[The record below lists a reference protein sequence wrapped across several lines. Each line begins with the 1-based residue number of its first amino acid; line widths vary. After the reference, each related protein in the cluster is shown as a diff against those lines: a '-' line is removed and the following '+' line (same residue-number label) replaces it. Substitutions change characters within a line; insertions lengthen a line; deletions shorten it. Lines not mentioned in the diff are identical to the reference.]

1 MLEGQPGVYR
11 YDGETLTYLAF
22 PLPAVRDSAG
32 GYKVTGM
39 ARGKSG
45 KLWIGTYQAV
55 IGYDG
60 ESFTIIDHESLGVEE
75 RGRLGIRC
83 VLEDSKGNL
92 WIGSNGLGV
101 FLHDGETNINFTE
114 EHGLGKRDAG
124 DESASLHQV
133 FSIGEDRAGDI
144 WFGTLGYG
152 AWRYDGESLR
162 NFTEEDGLTSK
173 QISAIY
179 VDRQGDLWLGGG
191 FVIHEN
197 LGSRLT
203 EAAVGFDVL
212 MPTGD
217 PAQLTG
223 FDRWILQPVAL
234 LVFNPTDLFPVFFI
248 GRYQHSVADGDELEP
263 LRTINLS
270 FQTFHILPN
279 QFFLLF
285 IPNLIVDLNRDQTVF
300 TFGIG
305 AGRAMSRR
313 LALQA
318 SYVQYILG
326 SETFSR
332 GFQLGFSYFWGPNRG
347 L

>member
-1 MLEGQPGVYR
+1 MVLLAIASVVLPAAALAAVAHPAVAVAAQEASES
-11 YDGETLTYLAF
+11 DTLTVADVRRFLDPTVMVNRLEYRFQANYLPGDVQLYSHRTRPWIA
-22 PLPAVRDSAG
+22 LNSRSA
-32 GYKVTGM
+32 
-39 ARGKSG
+39 A
-45 KLWIGTYQAV
+45 WIGIPWINV
-55 IGYDG
+55 SLPDG
-60 ESFTIIDHESLGVEE
+60 SRNS
-75 RGRLGIRC
+75 GI
-83 VLEDSKGNL
+83 
-92 WIGSNGLGV
+92 
-101 FLHDGETNINFTE
+101 
-114 EHGLGKRDAG
+114 
-124 DESASLHQV
+124 
-133 FSIGEDRAGDI
+133 
-144 WFGTLGYG
+144 
-152 AWRYDGESLR
+152 
-162 NFTEEDGLTSK
+162 
-173 QISAIY
+173 
-179 VDRQGDLWLGGG
+179 GDLSLGGG
-191 FVIHEN
+191 FVLHEN

-203 EAAVGFDVL
+203 EAAVGFDVV

-217 PAQLTG
+217 RAQLTG

-248 GRYQHSVADGDELEP
+248 GRYQHSVADGDEREP
-263 LRTINLS
+263 LRTVNLTL
-270 FQTFHILPN
+270 QTFHILPN

-332 GFQLGFSYFWGPNRG
+332 GFQLGLNYFWGPNRG

>member
-1 MLEGQPGVYR
+1 MLLLALTAVALAAVAIAAGALEAVALSAQEASES
-11 YDGETLTYLAF
+11 DTLTVADVRRFLDPTVMINRFEYRFQANYLPGDVQIYSHRTRPWIA
-22 PLPAVRDSAG
+22 LNSRSA
-32 GYKVTGM
+32 
-39 ARGKSG
+39 A
-45 KLWIGTYQAV
+45 WIGIPWINV
-55 IGYDG
+55 SLPDG
-60 ESFTIIDHESLGVEE
+60 SGNS
-75 RGRLGIRC
+75 GI
-83 VLEDSKGNL
+83 
-92 WIGSNGLGV
+92 
-101 FLHDGETNINFTE
+101 
-114 EHGLGKRDAG
+114 
-124 DESASLHQV
+124 
-133 FSIGEDRAGDI
+133 
-144 WFGTLGYG
+144 
-152 AWRYDGESLR
+152 
-162 NFTEEDGLTSK
+162 
-173 QISAIY
+173 
-179 VDRQGDLWLGGG
+179 GDLSLGGG

-223 FDRWILQPVAL
+223 FDRWILQPAAL

-285 IPNLIVDLNRDQTVF
+285 IPNLIVDVNRDQTVF

-332 GFQLGFSYFWGPNRG
+332 GFQLGFNYFWGPNRDQ
-347 L
+347 

>member
-1 MLEGQPGVYR
+1 MLPLALAGLTVAAVAHPVVAHPAVAHPAVARPAAALPAQEASES
-11 YDGETLTYLAF
+11 DTLTVADVRRFLDPTVMINRFEYRFQANYLPGDVQIYSHRTRPWIA
-22 PLPAVRDSAG
+22 LNSRSA
-32 GYKVTGM
+32 
-39 ARGKSG
+39 A
-45 KLWIGTYQAV
+45 WIGIPWINV
-55 IGYDG
+55 SLPDG
-60 ESFTIIDHESLGVEE
+60 SGNS
-75 RGRLGIRC
+75 GI
-83 VLEDSKGNL
+83 
-92 WIGSNGLGV
+92 
-101 FLHDGETNINFTE
+101 
-114 EHGLGKRDAG
+114 
-124 DESASLHQV
+124 
-133 FSIGEDRAGDI
+133 
-144 WFGTLGYG
+144 
-152 AWRYDGESLR
+152 
-162 NFTEEDGLTSK
+162 
-173 QISAIY
+173 
-179 VDRQGDLWLGGG
+179 GDLSLGGG

-217 PAQLTG
+217 RAQLTG

-285 IPNLIVDLNRDQTVF
+285 IPNLFVDVNRDQTVF

-332 GFQLGFSYFWGPNRG
+332 GFQLGFNYFWGPNRDQ
-347 L
+347 

>member
-1 MLEGQPGVYR
+1 MKPTRGSGPCATLLLALVAVALPAAAFAAVTVPAVTVAHPDVALSIQEATES
-11 YDGETLTYLAF
+11 DTLTVADVRRFLDPTVMINRVEYRFQANYLSGDVQIYSHRTRPWIA
-22 PLPAVRDSAG
+22 LNSRSA
-32 GYKVTGM
+32 
-39 ARGKSG
+39 A
-45 KLWIGTYQAV
+45 WIGIPWINV
-55 IGYDG
+55 SLPDG
-60 ESFTIIDHESLGVEE
+60 SRNS
-75 RGRLGIRC
+75 GI
-83 VLEDSKGNL
+83 
-92 WIGSNGLGV
+92 
-101 FLHDGETNINFTE
+101 
-114 EHGLGKRDAG
+114 
-124 DESASLHQV
+124 
-133 FSIGEDRAGDI
+133 
-144 WFGTLGYG
+144 
-152 AWRYDGESLR
+152 
-162 NFTEEDGLTSK
+162 
-173 QISAIY
+173 
-179 VDRQGDLWLGGG
+179 GDLSLGGG

-234 LVFNPTDLFPVFFI
+234 LVFNPTDLFPIFFI